1 MLSLNFSLPITPF
14 IEVLFF
20 NILISC
26 LSATPAKYIFT
37 EVNNDMDSWNFSDDE
52 TIIKAIKEIEKGL
65 TEKEVQE
72 KFNLSKDDLELI
84 EFVMN
89 DF

>member
-1 MLSLNFSLPITPF
+1 MN
-14 IEVLFF
+14 
-20 NILISC
+20 SC
-26 LSATPAKYIFT
+26 
-37 EVNNDMDSWNFSDDE
+37 NFSDDE

-65 TEKEVQE
+65 TEKEVQK
-72 KFNLSKDDLELI
+72 KFNLSEDDLELI